1 MLVFDLNLRVH
12 HKDIRCQRVYAFDA
26 TRALGAEVLVD
37 THTHTHTHTDTHH
50 RFALHTHTQPVHNKY
65 TPTLK
70 DVIAFSNTVGSRI
83 STAML
88 FKRG

>member
-1 MLVFDLNLRVH
+1 MHVFDLNVRVH
-12 HKDIRCQRVYAFDA
+12 HKDIRCQRLYAFDA
-26 TRALGAEVLVD
+26 THALGAEVLVD
-37 THTHTHTHTDTHH
+37 THTHTDTHH

-83 STAML
+83 STAMM